1 VVDIDGIGG
10 AHASA
15 LTRNQ
20 AARRQRVIRAA
31 MELAAEGGYDLVQ
44 MRDVSTRADV
54 ALGTIYRY
62 FPSKDALL
70 LAVMVEWLGG
80 LEQRVMRDPPP
91 PSAGTVDRIMDVL
104 GRALRSMDRE
114 PKLTAAVI
122 GAMTAGD
129 PAGVA
134 AIGEVT
140 GAMPRIMRSA
150 FPDDLDP
157 AVEAS
162 AAKVLGHVWWSATIA
177 WANGMGDIGWV
188 AAELREAAEL
198 LTDRLG

>member
-1 VVDIDGIGG
+1 MDIDGR
-10 AHASA
+10 HSSV

-20 AARRQRVIRAA
+20 AARRERVIRAA
-31 MELAAEGGYDLVQ
+31 MQLASEGGYDVVQ
-44 MRDVSTRADV
+44 MRDVSTRAEV

-70 LAVMVEWLGG
+70 LAVMIEWLGG

-91 PSAGTVDRIMDVL
+91 ASAGTVDRIMDVL

-122 GAMTAGD
+122 AAMTAGD

-140 GAMPRIMRSA
+140 GTMARIMRSA
-150 FPDDLDP
+150 LPEDIDP

-177 WANGMGDIGWV
+177 WANGMGDIDWV

-198 LTDRLG
+198 IAARFR

>member
-140 GAMPRIMRSA
+140 GAMTRIMRSA